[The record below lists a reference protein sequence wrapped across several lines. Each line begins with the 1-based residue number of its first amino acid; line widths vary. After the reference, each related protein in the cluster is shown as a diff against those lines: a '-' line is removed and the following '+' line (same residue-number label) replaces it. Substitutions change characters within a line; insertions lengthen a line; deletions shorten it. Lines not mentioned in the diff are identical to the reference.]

1 MNAQDIMFVILAVFI
16 ALSSIATV
24 VAKSI
29 VRAATYLFFVL
40 IGTAGLYFL
49 MGYTFLGS
57 VQTMVYAGGI
67 IVLYVFSIFLTSGQ
81 TEELS
86 QTTKGKIFSGAL
98 LAVVGIAVFATVLW
112 THNWVGSVAVEALSK
127 PSEDIIS
134 METIGTQMLATDK
147 GGFLLPFEVVS
158 VLLLAC
164 IVAGLV
170 IARKR

>member
-1 MNAQDIMFVILAVFI
+1 MFVILAVFI
-16 ALSSIATV
+16 ALSAVATV

-29 VRAATYLFFVL
+29 VRAATYLLFVL
-40 IGTAGLYFL
+40 LGTAGLYFL

-57 VQTMVYAGGI
+57 VQTMVYAGGV

-81 TEELS
+81 TEELT
-86 QTTKGKIFSGAL
+86 QTTKCKVIGGAL
-98 LAVVGIAVFATVLW
+98 LALLGIAVFVGVLW
-112 THNWVGSVAVEALSK
+112 THQWVGSVALEALAK
-127 PSEDIIS
+127 PSEDTIS
-134 METIGTQMLATDK
+134 MTTIGQQMLATDK
-147 GGFLLPFEVVS
+147 GGFLLPFEAVS